1 MKNNQIYFNI
11 KDDKITIKSRGPV
24 NFEEMTQ
31 ILFTGL
37 LGAMNQIVA
46 HTPEEHREATKG
58 QVYDTVNLAASKTL
72 EMFAPEYELNPDLTA
87 KAMMEVENTYISRE
101 YAKLK
106 EKNKNKNK
114 NKTEV

>member
-1 MKNNQIYFNI
+1 MQNNQIYFNI
-11 KDDKITIKSRGPV
+11 KDNKITIKSRGPV

-58 QVYDTVNLAASKTL
+58 HVYDTVNLAASKTL

-106 EKNKNKNK
+106 EKE
-114 NKTEV
+114 KTKKEV